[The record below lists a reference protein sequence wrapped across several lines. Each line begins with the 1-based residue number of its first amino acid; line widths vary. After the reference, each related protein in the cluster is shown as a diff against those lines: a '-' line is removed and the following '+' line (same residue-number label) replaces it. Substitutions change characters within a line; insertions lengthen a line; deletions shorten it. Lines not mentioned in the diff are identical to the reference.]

1 MVMMRTRTTNRG
13 MCLCLLGIA
22 LALLVQPSTESL
34 VGAQDF
40 ARGVPGLKDS
50 ISVAKRHPLHAGV
63 ARRAGAA
70 QEDNSAEDRLDLEEV
85 IAEAER
91 VLDDNDTVEKIKAV
105 LRKAQKIYPGKWT
118 LTGKRSELQQKLRE
132 FVEEAKAALN
142 GLEEVTSR
150 HPGRGGVAL
159 RASPQ
164 QDSDAEA
171 GLGGFGQDWLAKSR
185 KEVEGFSKA
194 QVSNWVEAVLLDAGF
209 EADDITEVTR
219 ILLKQKV
226 IGAALLQ
233 LTLEELMQDGVPRG
247 PAKLLDEKIRLL
259 QEVTEKVTAE
269 DFDLYACARP
279 DIKVQPDKFVD
290 LDVRVENC
298 VNVVMKNLP
307 KETEGT
313 TVRVPPAMLSRCMR
327 GGKTTMLYKV
337 FDKLKA
343 TKTQPIFISFNGDS
357 LIHRLDDEKPLHTML
372 RAIAVAL
379 MKNKPANRE
388 EAERVRCSKEALKEY
403 LEDKKD
409 VVLLVDE
416 PNVLLK
422 PNQADNYQD
431 VGMFLRE
438 TFLDPAGR
446 HLVFST
452 HIPTSTGLDR
462 VLGKGAG
469 SSREAETIPMPRC
482 ADMEQLRAMHP
493 ACDALTPLE
502 AVYLGY
508 VPALIFSV
516 KTQVFD
522 IEGRFRDI
530 LPAAKS
536 EELPILAKTF
546 LSEFFIGK
554 RGPDHDPVRAFDAL
568 TESPQKGQIRWI
580 LAYVGQM
587 CCHLGWKQVGAWIEE
602 LPSWSGKV
610 ESGQDW
616 ETVLL
621 VALCLRCYEA
631 KYSEPHELLGLAK
644 GALRPAAVY
653 VEKVP
658 QENSTNPEVIL
669 AWWKGQRIR
678 TYPYIAV
685 LSPTFSKTE
694 IVDAMWIYQ
703 ESATASCLVRGM
715 QAKLGSTYPTQ
726 DMPLGMLGL
735 LFRGKA
741 PETSGNLARQR
752 WKYLTASEI
761 QSFLGKSLT
770 AACPAH
776 WPNVTP

>member
-1 MVMMRTRTTNRG
+1 MAMMRTRTTSRG

-22 LALLVQPSTESL
+22 LALLVQPST
-34 VGAQDF
+34 DF
-40 ARGVPGLKDS
+40 ARGVPGLKDH
-50 ISVAKRHPLHAGV
+50 VAKRHPLHAGV

-554 RGPDHDPVRAFDAL
+554 RG
-568 TESPQKGQIRWI
+568 
-580 LAYVGQM
+580 M
-587 CCHLGWKQVGAWIEE
+587 CCHLGWKQVGAWIKE

-616 ETVLL
+616 ETVVL

-631 KYSEPHELLGLAK
+631 KYSEPHELLGLPK
-644 GALRPAAVY
+644 GALRPAAVLWRRCRRRMLPNQQT
-653 VEKVP
+653 VM
-658 QENSTNPEVIL
+658 L

-678 TYPYIAV
+678 TYPYMAV

-715 QAKLGSTYPTQ
+715 QAKLGSAYPKQ

-741 PETSGNLARQR
+741 PETSGNPKRQR
-752 WKYLTASEI
+752 WNYVAAGDIER
-761 QSFLGKSLT
+761 FLGTSLT
-770 AACPAH
+770 AAYPEN
-776 WPNVTP
+776 WPNLTG

>member
-1 MVMMRTRTTNRG
+1 GTRASG
-13 MCLCLLGIA
+13 LSAG
-22 LALLVQPSTESL
+22 L
-34 VGAQDF
+34 VGCQ
-40 ARGVPGLKDS
+40 
-50 ISVAKRHPLHAGV
+50 
-63 ARRAGAA
+63 
-70 QEDNSAEDRLDLEEV
+70 DRLDLEEV

-132 FVEEAKAALN
+132 FVEEAKAALK

-164 QDSDAEA
+164 QDSDAEE
-171 GLGGFGQDWLAKSR
+171 WLAKGR
-185 KEVEGFSKA
+185 AEVEGFKKA
-194 QVSNWVEAVLLDAGF
+194 QVSSWAEAVLIDGGL
-209 EADDITEVTR
+209 EADDELIQQTVTT
-219 ILLKQKV
+219 LQQQGVTGK
-226 IGAALLQ
+226 ALLR
-233 LTLEELMQDGVPRG
+233 LTLEKLMADGVARG
-247 PAKLLDEKIRLL
+247 PAELLDEKIRLL
-259 QEVTEKVTAE
+259 QEVIEKVTAE

-298 VNVVMKNLP
+298 VNVVMKHLP

-337 FDKLKA
+337 F
-343 TKTQPIFISFNGDS
+343 
-357 LIHRLDDEKPLHTML
+357 
-372 RAIAVAL
+372 
-379 MKNKPANRE
+379 NKPANRE

-416 PNVLLK
+416 LNVLLK

-580 LAYVGQM
+580 LSYVGQM

-616 ETVLL
+616 ETVVL

-631 KYSEPHELLGLAK
+631 KYSEPHELLGLPGNA
-644 GALRPAAVY
+644 RPAAVY
-653 VEKVP
+653 VRKVP

-669 AWWKGQRIR
+669 VWWKGQPIE

-685 LSPTFSKTE
+685 LSPNYAKTE
-694 IVDAMWIYQ
+694 MVDAMWVYQ
-703 ESATASCLVRGM
+703 QDATADWVVRGM
-715 QAKLGSTYPTQ
+715 QAKLGSDCPKK

-735 LFRGKA
+735 LFRGQA
-741 PETSGNLARQR
+741 PDTTRDLKRQR
-752 WKYLTASEI
+752 WKYLTESEI
-761 QSFLGKSLT
+761 QSFLGNSLT
-770 AACPAH
+770 ADCPAH
-776 WPNVTP
+776 WPNVTR

>member
-1 MVMMRTRTTNRG
+1 GITGRSSAFPIAMVMMRTRAKNRG

-22 LALLVQPSTESL
+22 LALLVQPST
-34 VGAQDF
+34 DF
-40 ARGVPGLKDS
+40 ARGVPGLKDH
-50 ISVAKRHPLHAGV
+50 VAKRHPLHAGL

-132 FVEEAKAALN
+132 FVEEAKAALK

-164 QDSDAEA
+164 QDSDAEE
-171 GLGGFGQDWLAKSR
+171 WLAKGR
-185 KEVEGFSKA
+185 AEVEGFKKA
-194 QVSNWVEAVLLDAGF
+194 QVSSWAEAVLIDGGL
-209 EADDITEVTR
+209 EADDELIQQTVTT
-219 ILLKQKV
+219 LQQQGVTGK
-226 IGAALLQ
+226 ALLR
-233 LTLEELMQDGVPRG
+233 LTLEKLMADGVARG
-247 PAKLLDEKIRLL
+247 PAELLDEKIRLL
-259 QEVTEKVTAE
+259 QEVIEKVTAE

-298 VNVVMKNLP
+298 VNVVMKHLP

-337 FDKLKA
+337 F
-343 TKTQPIFISFNGDS
+343 
-357 LIHRLDDEKPLHTML
+357 
-372 RAIAVAL
+372 
-379 MKNKPANRE
+379 NKPANRE

-416 PNVLLK
+416 LNVLLK

-580 LAYVGQM
+580 LSYVGQM

-616 ETVLL
+616 ETVVL

-631 KYSEPHELLGLAK
+631 KYSEPHELLGLPGNA
-644 GALRPAAVY
+644 RPAAVY
-653 VEKVP
+653 VRKVP

-669 AWWKGQRIR
+669 VWWKGQPIE

-685 LSPTFSKTE
+685 LSPNYAKTE
-694 IVDAMWIYQ
+694 MVDAMWVYQ
-703 ESATASCLVRGM
+703 QDATADWVVRGM
-715 QAKLGSTYPTQ
+715 QAKLGSDCPKK

-735 LFRGKA
+735 LFRGQA
-741 PETSGNLARQR
+741 PDTTRDLKRQR
-752 WKYLTASEI
+752 WKYLTESEI
-761 QSFLGKSLT
+761 QSFLGNSLT
-770 AACPAH
+770 ADCPAH
-776 WPNVTP
+776 WPNVTR

>member
-1 MVMMRTRTTNRG
+1 MWQNGTRCMPDSLGAPGLRKRTT
-13 MCLCLLGIA
+13 
-22 LALLVQPSTESL
+22 
-34 VGAQDF
+34 
-40 ARGVPGLKDS
+40 VPRTGS
-50 ISVAKRHPLHAGV
+50 ISRR
-63 ARRAGAA
+63 RRAFREATSQLGLA
-70 QEDNSAEDRLDLEEV
+70 QV

-132 FVEEAKAALN
+132 FVEEAKAALK

-164 QDSDAEA
+164 QDSDAEE
-171 GLGGFGQDWLAKSR
+171 WLAKGR
-185 KEVEGFSKA
+185 AEVEGFKKA
-194 QVSNWVEAVLLDAGF
+194 QVSSWAEAVLIDGGL
-209 EADDITEVTR
+209 EADDELIQQTVTT
-219 ILLKQKV
+219 LQQQGVTGK
-226 IGAALLQ
+226 ALLR
-233 LTLEELMQDGVPRG
+233 LTLEKLMADGVARG
-247 PAKLLDEKIRLL
+247 PAELLDEKIRLL
-259 QEVTEKVTAE
+259 QEVIEKVTAE

-298 VNVVMKNLP
+298 VNVVMKHLP

-416 PNVLLK
+416 LNVLLK

-580 LAYVGQM
+580 LSYVGQM

-616 ETVLL
+616 ETVVL

-631 KYSEPHELLGLAK
+631 KYSEPHELLGLPGNA
-644 GALRPAAVY
+644 RPAAVY
-653 VEKVP
+653 VRKVP

-669 AWWKGQRIR
+669 VWWKGQPIE

-685 LSPTFSKTE
+685 LSPNYAKTE
-694 IVDAMWIYQ
+694 MVDAMWVYQ
-703 ESATASCLVRGM
+703 QDATADWVVRGM
-715 QAKLGSTYPTQ
+715 QAKLGSDCPKK

-735 LFRGKA
+735 LFRGQA
-741 PETSGNLARQR
+741 PDTTRDLKRQR
-752 WKYLTASEI
+752 WKYLTESEI
-761 QSFLGKSLT
+761 QSFLGNSLT
-770 AACPAH
+770 ADCPAH
-776 WPNVTP
+776 WPNVTR

>member
-1 MVMMRTRTTNRG
+1 MVMMRTRAKSRG

-22 LALLVQPSTESL
+22 LALLVQPST
-34 VGAQDF
+34 DF
-40 ARGVPGLKDS
+40 ARGDS
-50 ISVAKRHPLHAGV
+50 ISVAKRHPLHAGL

-118 LTGKRSELQQKLRE
+118 LAGKRSELQQKLRE
-132 FVEEAKAALN
+132 FVEEAKAALK

-164 QDSDAEA
+164 QDSDAEE
-171 GLGGFGQDWLAKSR
+171 WLAKGR
-185 KEVEGFSKA
+185 AEVEGFKKA
-194 QVSNWVEAVLLDAGF
+194 QVSSWAEAVLIDGGL
-209 EADDITEVTR
+209 EADDELIQQTVTT
-219 ILLKQKV
+219 LQQQGVTGK
-226 IGAALLQ
+226 ALLR
-233 LTLEELMQDGVPRG
+233 LTLEKLMAAGIPLG
-247 PAKLLDEKIRLL
+247 PAELLDEKIRLL
-259 QEVTEKVTAE
+259 QEPQVIEKVTAE

-298 VNVVMKNLP
+298 VNVVMKHLP

-416 PNVLLK
+416 LNVLLK
-422 PNQADNYQD
+422 PNQAGNYQD

-452 HIPTSTGLDR
+452 HIPTSTGLDQ

-522 IEGRFRDI
+522 IEGRFRALAR
-530 LPAAKS
+530 LPKS
-536 EELPILAKTF
+536 EELPILAESF
-546 LSEFFIGK
+546 LSEFFTGR
-554 RGPDHDPVRAFDAL
+554 RGPDDDPVRAFDAL
-568 TESPQKGQIRWI
+568 TESPAQNQIRWI
-580 LAYVGQM
+580 LGYVGRM
-587 CCHLGWKQVGAWIEE
+587 CCHLKWKQVGEWIDEI
-602 LPSWSGKV
+602 PRWSAKV
-610 ESGQDW
+610 ESGQDSQDW
-616 ETVLL
+616 ETAVL
-621 VALCLRCYEA
+621 VALCLRCHEA
-631 KYSEPHELLGLAK
+631 MYSKPHELLGLPENA
-644 GALRPAAVY
+644 RPAAVY
-653 VEKVP
+653 VRKVP

-669 AWWKGQRIR
+669 AWWKEQLIE

-685 LSPTFSKTE
+685 LSPNYAKTE
-694 IVDAMWIYQ
+694 MVDAMWVYQ
-703 ESATASCLVRGM
+703 QDATADWVVRGM
-715 QAKLGSTYPTQ
+715 QAKLGSDCPKK

-735 LFRGKA
+735 LFRGQA
-741 PETSGNLARQR
+741 PDTTRDLKRQR

-776 WPNVTP
+776 WPNVTR